1 MSRTTT
7 RRPGRLRA
15 IAVASALAVSMIAG
29 VASPAVADDV
39 PPAHAN
45 GPASDAPG
53 LNKTVDARDNAA
65 NAPWNRFEEDDSESY
80 FTPQGIS
87 WF

>member
-15 IAVASALAVSMIAG
+15 LAVVSALAVSMIAG
-29 VASPAVADDV
+29 AAAPALAEGAPDDFPGSSQAAEV
-39 PPAHAN
+39 LEAN
-45 GPASDAPG
+45 PNLPFSS
-53 LNKTVDARDNAA
+53 
-65 NAPWNRFEEDDSESY
+65 EDGDD
-80 FTPQGIS
+80 FGTTGWS